1 MFNLNKKTTA
11 LKSEMLDKIAEYEDI
26 IGTIKNEQ
34 IKHSYEK
41 DLIKFQE
48 IISKKYIKGKIES
61 NKLIIT
67 FAKIKN

>member
-48 IISKKYIKGKIES
+48 IAFDFNDKDKKPIAFS
-61 NKLIIT
+61 
-67 FAKIKN
+67 